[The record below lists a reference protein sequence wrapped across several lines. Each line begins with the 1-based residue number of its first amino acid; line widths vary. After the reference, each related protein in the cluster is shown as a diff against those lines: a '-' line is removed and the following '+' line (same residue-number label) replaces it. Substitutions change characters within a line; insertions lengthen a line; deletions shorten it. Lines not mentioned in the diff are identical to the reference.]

1 MYIALTMVLKLE
13 SCLFRLLTM
22 ASGNQMFHF
31 PANFLENHL
40 CKGRQ
45 NQCECRIRRAI
56 ATGGTRRFV
65 NTKLCRPFVFLRTQA
80 RDYADSYGN

>member
-1 MYIALTMVLKLE
+1 MYTALTMVLKLG
-13 SCLFRLLTM
+13 SRLFRLLSM

-65 NTKLCRPFVFLRTQA
+65 NPKPCNFVFLRTQDP
-80 RDYADSYGN
+80 DYADSRGN